1 MSDNTVLPVDAFSRR
16 LRELSDNPG
25 AVRASSTINRADFY
39 GRNETWILDTFRIDG
54 AEVVFLQRVDVDG
67 AIRMVLPEEVTAALT
82 RQRDRAVTSVRRRS
96 ARQSVATKRAA
107 GQAVGNPDAL
117 RKARSVARKSRKA
130 RKAKRSKG
138 GRS

>member
-1 MSDNTVLPVDAFSRR
+1 MSGGETVLPVDAFSRR

-39 GRNETWILDTFRIDG
+39 GRNETWILDTFRVEG

-67 AIRMVLPEEVTAALT
+67 AIRLVLPEEVTAALT
-82 RQRDRAVTSVRRRS
+82 RQRDRAVTGVRRRS

-107 GQAVGNPDAL
+107 GQTVGNPVAL
-117 RKARSVARKSRKA
+117 RKARAAARKPRRSKS
-130 RKAKRSKG
+130 RSKG